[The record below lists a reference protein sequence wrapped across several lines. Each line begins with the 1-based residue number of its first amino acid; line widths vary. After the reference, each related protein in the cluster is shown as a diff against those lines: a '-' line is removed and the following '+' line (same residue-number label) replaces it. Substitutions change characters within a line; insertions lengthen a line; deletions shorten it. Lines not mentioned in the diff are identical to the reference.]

1 MSQTTALLLPML
13 GMIFLTFGIMM
24 WMLKLRYR
32 AVLQDGLNP
41 KYFRLYRGAKLPD
54 YLVKV
59 TQHFDNL
66 LETPIL
72 FYTAIILLVALK
84 ISNPF
89 YVTLSWLFF
98 LSRLI
103 HSIIHTTNNR
113 VKHRKNIFI
122 FSILVLII
130 LWVKISIDIFSL

>member
-1 MSQTTALLLPML
+1 
-13 GMIFLTFGIMM
+13 MM

-66 LETPIL
+66 LEVPIL

-84 ISNPF
+84 ITDPF
-89 YVTLSWLFF
+89 YITLSWLFF
-98 LSRLI
+98 ISRLV
-103 HSIIHTTNNR
+103 HSFIHTTNN
-113 VKHRKNIFI
+113 KLKYRKNVFI
-122 FSILVLII
+122 LSVLVLII
-130 LWVKISIDIFSL
+130 LWIKISVDILLL